1 MFGCRTEPLRAHY
14 FAGVLLPGM
23 ISPTNK
29 RLNHGAPDLPATDQS
44 LCIENEGSVRTLR
57 LHRPDVLNAFN
68 TDLLKALGK
77 AVRDAEKDKS
87 VRCVII
93 TGAGRG
99 FSAGQDLADVADRYN
114 SPDPIELGAHL
125 RDHYN
130 PIIVRIRTMEKPV
143 IAAVNGVAAGAGCS
157 LALACDFRIAAASA
171 VFIQAFI
178 NVGLVPDSGSTFM
191 LPRLVGLSRAME
203 IACTGRKVKAEE
215 ALQIGLVNQ
224 VVPDDQ
230 LAAATRQLAAKLADL
245 PPRGLGLTK
254 RALHASWLHDLE
266 SQLDYEA
273 MLQTTAGQTKDHRE
287 GVQAFMEKRPPKFT
301 GA

>member
-1 MFGCRTEPLRAHY
+1 MSVNEQPL
-14 FAGVLLPGM
+14 L
-23 ISPTNK
+23 
-29 RLNHGAPDLPATDQS
+29 
-44 LCIENEGSVRTLR
+44 IENDGPVRTLR
-57 LHRPDVLNAFN
+57 LNRPDVLNAFN
-68 TDLLKALGK
+68 TELLKALGK

-99 FSAGQDLADVADRYN
+99 FSAGQDLADVAHRYD

-130 PIIVRIRTMEKPV
+130 PMIAKIRTMEKPV

-171 VFIQAFI
+171 SFIQAFI

-191 LPRLVGLSRAME
+191 LPRLVGLSRALE
-203 IACTGRKVKAEE
+203 IACTGRKIKADE
-215 ALQIGLVNQ
+215 ALHIGLVNQ

-230 LAAATRQLAAKLADL
+230 LANTVRDFAAKLSAL
-245 PPRGLGLTK
+245 PPRGLALTK
-254 RALHASWLHDLE
+254 RAINRAWTNDLDA
-266 SQLDYEA
+266 QLDYEA

-287 GVQAFMEKRPPKFT
+287 GVAAFLEKRTPKFT
-301 GA
+301 GD